1 MSQSHHTDAEVRRKR
16 LEALSLTGRRLETAE
31 DVAAQL
37 DTLVP
42 TSSQSKIGV
51 LPPVYRST
59 TATVRETPTIGGF
72 SAPKG
77 KPQGKGSSTVSTL
90 LQLYC
95 SIPPC
100 EITGEQLAVFL
111 SIQFG
116 VKVQIPVI
124 RTNQKGNL
132 YCFLYCEKEKDHEK
146 LLKELNYEND
156 VTLPDN
162 TPGSYGDIPGTRDV
176 PGTIWVKPPIEESE

>member
-16 LEALSLTGRRLETAE
+16 LEALTGCRLETAE
-31 DVAAQL
+31 DVAAKL

-42 TSSQSKIGV
+42 ASSQSKNSVISR
-51 LPPVYRST
+51 PT
-59 TATVRETPTIGGF
+59 TAIVRESPKIGGF

-90 LQLYC
+90 LELYC
-95 SIPPC
+95 SIPQC
-100 EITGEQLAVFL
+100 EITGEQLAMFL

-116 VKVQIPVI
+116 IKVNIPVI
-124 RTNQKGNL
+124 RTNPNGKL
-132 YCFLYCEKEKDHEK
+132 YCFLHCKNEKDHDK
-146 LLKELNYEND
+146 LLKELDYDND

-162 TPGSYGDIPGTRDV
+162 TPASYGDIPGTRDV